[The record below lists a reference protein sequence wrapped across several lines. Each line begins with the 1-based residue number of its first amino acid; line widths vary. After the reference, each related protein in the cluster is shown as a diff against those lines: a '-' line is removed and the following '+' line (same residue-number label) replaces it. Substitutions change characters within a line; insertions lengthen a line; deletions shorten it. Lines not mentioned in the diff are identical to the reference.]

1 MCHATRSL
9 NVHSIFFTVTASSRS
24 PATDSPPKKKKR
36 VTRPAVRKNTRVPI
50 SELDSDSS
58 TSASEPSPSILRPA
72 PKGHPRTRSD
82 SSASEPSPSILRPAP
97 KGHPRTRSDS
107 SDSEPSQSI
116 LRPAPKGHPWTVP
129 EMEGVSVGST
139 YTVSIY
145 FLLVPFPFLFS
156 SFNFSIYF
164 FILSCHYI
172 KPPYQGCSLLCCY
185 MGFTIY
191 YCTS

>member
-58 TSASEPSPSILRPA
+58 T
-72 PKGHPRTRSD
+72 
-82 SSASEPSPSILRPAP
+82 SASEPSPSILRPAP

-172 KPPYQGCSLLCCY
+172 KPPYQVDWDHPGSKQSKAIKVTH
-185 MGFTIY
+185 FTTIHG
-191 YCTS
+191 